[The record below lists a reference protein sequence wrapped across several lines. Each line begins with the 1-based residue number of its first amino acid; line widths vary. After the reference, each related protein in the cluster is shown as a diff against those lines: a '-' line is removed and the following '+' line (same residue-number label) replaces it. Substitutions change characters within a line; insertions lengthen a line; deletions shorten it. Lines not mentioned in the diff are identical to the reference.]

1 MGCSSGTLGAPAP
14 QSMQHQHSASTAVPC
29 SGHRYQTYRAEHGQM
44 SVSSHDLLPPR
55 TLAYPFSPHLCP
67 AVGMGPA
74 PWDTPAPWALSMALA
89 VCGWLQQRL
98 LWLQSKGPVELGSVW
113 QGTGTAHPRCTD
125 RLWAVRAALGT
136 QPCPVTRTSPG
147 GRTGLGGQ
155 DV

>member
-1 MGCSSGTLGAPAP
+1 MGCSSGTSGGSCPPIHAASA
-14 QSMQHQHSASTAVPC
+14 QRQHCSALQWAQVPNLQ
-29 SGHRYQTYRAEHGQM
+29 GRAWT
-44 SVSSHDLLPPR
+44 DACLLPRPP
-55 TLAYPFSPHLCP
+55 TSKDPGISFFPYLCP

-74 PWDTPAPWALSMALA
+74 PWDTPAPWAPSMALA

-98 LWLQSKGPVELGSVW
+98 LWLQSKGPVELGSAW
-113 QGTGTAHPRCTD
+113 QGTGTAQLRCTD